1 MSNASPAEPPAGSRN
16 ASPAPAEA
24 PAAPARTGIKF
35 SARDLVNVAIF
46 AVIYF
51 AVVFA
56 INMLGIISPLVML
69 VILPLSI
76 IAAGI
81 PFMLFLTRVKH
92 PGMVALFG
100 TVVAL
105 LYLMSGQPWQSTAL
119 TIALSLIAEV
129 ILARGG
135 YRSKW
140 SAIWA
145 YTVFTLWYVG
155 PWIPLLLNREEYLK
169 SPGMQLMG
177 EEYVAAFDQTVSNP
191 ALAVYCVATVVCG
204 LIGGVLG
211 SAMLRKH
218 FVKAG
223 LA

>member
-1 MSNASPAEPPAGSRN
+1 MNNAS
-16 ASPAPAEA
+16 APTTTEKG
-24 PAAPARTGIKF
+24 ARRGLRF
-35 SARDLVNVAIF
+35 SARDLVNIAIF

-51 AVVFA
+51 VVVFA

-76 IAAGI
+76 IVAGI
-81 PFMLFLTRVKH
+81 PYMLFLTRVKH
-92 PGMVALFG
+92 PGMVTLFG

-105 LYLMSGQPWQSTAL
+105 LYLMSGQPWQSTVL
-119 TIALSLIAEV
+119 TIVLSVIADIV
-129 ILARGG
+129 LAAGG

-140 SAIWA
+140 AAIWA
-145 YTVFTLWYVG
+145 YTIFTFWYVG
-155 PWIPLLLNREEYLK
+155 PWIPMLLNREEYLN
-169 SPGMQLMG
+169 SPGMQQMG
-177 EEYVAAFDQTVSNP
+177 EEYVAVFDQTVSVT
-191 ALAVYCVATVVCG
+191 ALWIYALATVVCG
-204 LIGGVLG
+204 LVGGLLG